1 MNIAFKLHKIHENHT
16 RNANTIHTYIEPTLG
31 EIAYMKT
38 QEAMMA
44 NSTSQ
49 VKEANFLNNRG
60 YVFRPNNNLLTH
72 YRPRLRN
79 HENLSYG
86 NQEIVPHVPH
96 HLSVSNTPPGFQG
109 QGASSSNYQ
118 GQRRPSFFEENILYL
133 LNDMKKNNDNRITN
147 LETTQ
152 ENMGAF
158 LKNLETKVG

>member
-16 RNANTIHTYIEPTLG
+16 SNANTIHTYIEPTLG

-60 YVFRPNNNLLTH
+60 YVFRPNNNLPTH

-109 QGASSSNYQ
+109 KELRAPIIKGK
-118 GQRRPSFFEENILYL
+118 E
-133 LNDMKKNNDNRITN
+133 DHH
-147 LETTQ
+147 
-152 ENMGAF
+152 F
-158 LKNLETKVG
+158 LKRISCIF